1 MTGPEKEALG
11 EVGGVPLP
19 HLKSHVWEARL
30 KGWERKLD
38 MYFGSGGVVK
48 DEVVKDEVDTLPV

>member
-1 MTGPEKEALG
+1 MTGPEKEVLG

-30 KGWERKLD
+30 KGWECKLD
-38 MYFGSGGVVK
+38 LYFGSGDGVTGDV
-48 DEVVKDEVDTLPV
+48 ETVPV